1 MGIKGIQICIQIG
14 WSSTEKRVKYK
25 KALKFTHKMKKNSL
39 HIQLWVDVDFFH
51 FDMNAK

>member
-51 FDMNAK
+51 FYMNAK